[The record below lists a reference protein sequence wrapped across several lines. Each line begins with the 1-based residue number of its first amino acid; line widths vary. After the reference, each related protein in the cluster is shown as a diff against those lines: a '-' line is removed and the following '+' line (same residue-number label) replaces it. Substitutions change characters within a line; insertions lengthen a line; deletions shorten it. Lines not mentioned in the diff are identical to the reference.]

1 MGGAELSRHCS
12 TEIQTRGWGGKAREG
27 GSFKIMRREWE
38 EEEGGVE
45 EVWWWGDETT
55 GGERGCGLCQGIER
69 LRVEEGRGSG
79 GGARR
84 E

>member
-1 MGGAELSRHCS
+1 MEGGGAELSRHCS
-12 TEIQTRGWGGKAREG
+12 RDTNKRMGRKGEGG

-38 EEEGGVE
+38 EEEGGLRL
-45 EVWWWGDETT
+45 VWCGGETT

-69 LRVEEGRGSG
+69 LRVEEGRKSG